1 MSKNDALEVI
11 MERLGNPGSDR
22 FRRVLE
28 ELMTPEQAQMA
39 EALPGT
45 PQEVADKTGI
55 ALDSVNDGLDDL
67 FFKGAVFPR
76 GDFKERS
83 YYRLARSDGQLH
95 DATMATLKLDV
106 EKDRPFFEAWWD
118 FKINEWYP
126 NSAKGMK
133 ERGKP
138 GLRLVPAY
146 NSIKD
151 LEDIL
156 PYENYPEILKAQ
168 KRIAVTP
175 CPCRLNTLSMG
186 EECEIHDEVTH
197 PACLQFGRSAD
208 YVIERGSGT
217 ELTLAEALEL
227 NDAMEESGL
236 LHWWSN
242 SKNITQ
248 LKFGCNCCRDC
259 CASLV
264 PLDQA
269 GLPIGLSWEKTR
281 YVAYTSQ
288 EDCSGCQECLDR
300 CPFEAIDMERPEG
313 SKKYKAVV
321 DSEKCFGC
329 GVCVVGCKD
338 EALKMKMVRPP
349 DHIPEDVPVRH
360 I

>member
-11 MERLGNPGSDR
+11 MERLGNAGSDR

-55 ALDSVNDGLDDL
+55 ALDSVKDGLDDL
-67 FFKGAVFPR
+67 FFKGVIFPR

-146 NSIKD
+146 KSIKH

-197 PACLQFGRSAD
+197 PACLQFGRCAD
-208 YVIERGSGT
+208 YVIVRGSGT
-217 ELTLAEALEL
+217 ELTFEEAL
-227 NDAMEESGL
+227 
-236 LHWWSN
+236 
-242 SKNITQ
+242 
-248 LKFGCNCCRDC
+248 
-259 CASLV
+259 
-264 PLDQA
+264 
-269 GLPIGLSWEKTR
+269 
-281 YVAYTSQ
+281 
-288 EDCSGCQECLDR
+288 
-300 CPFEAIDMERPEG
+300 
-313 SKKYKAVV
+313 
-321 DSEKCFGC
+321 
-329 GVCVVGCKD
+329 
-338 EALKMKMVRPP
+338 
-349 DHIPEDVPVRH
+349 
-360 I
+360 